1 MMTKTVNIY
10 PNGAITT
17 LNPPIRSRVL
27 GVTKSIAEIRKCIIA
42 RAIVDEVLPGGK
54 TVRLDFSNYDKDNNP
69 SAVQAAVS
77 AAKAN
82 AKEEKIVLVDTVNP
96 VGEKAKIS
104 VEQVKEEP
112 KKEEPKVDYAKPEE
126 AVEIKTDMDA
136 APVADIEPAETNDEG
151 LELVDVDSL

>member
-1 MMTKTVNIY
+1 M
-10 PNGAITT
+10 
-17 LNPPIRSRVL
+17 R
-27 GVTKSIAEIRKCIIA
+27 C
-42 RAIVDEVLPGGK
+42 GK

-104 VEQVKEEP
+104 VEPVKEEP

-136 APVADIEPAETNDEG
+136 APVAEIEPAETNDEG

>member
-27 GVTKSIAEIRKCIIA
+27 GVTKSVAEIRKCIIA
-42 RAIVDEVLPGGK
+42 KAIVDEVLPGGK

-69 SAVQAAVS
+69 SSVQAAID

-82 AKEEKIVLVDTVNP
+82 VKEETVVMVNSVNP
-96 VGEKAKIS
+96 VGEKAKIN
-104 VEQVKEEP
+104 VEPVKEEP
-112 KKEEPKVDYAKPEE
+112 KKEAPKTDYAKPEE
-126 AVEIKTDMDA
+126 AVEISTDMDA

>member
-69 SAVQAAVS
+69 SSVQAAID

-82 AKEEKIVLVDTVNP
+82 VKEETVVMVNP
-96 VGEKAKIS
+96 VNEK
-104 VEQVKEEP
+104 VELKTEPVKEEP
-112 KKEEPKVDYAKPEE
+112 KKEAPKTDYAKPEE
-126 AVEIKTDMDA
+126 AVEISTDMDA